1 MTPDITR
8 SLSEAEKNNKE
19 KWYFQNN
26 KQIQIQMTPDITH
39 SLSEEAVKRKVA
51 FLKEHTG
58 VLSTVIAAHSQ
69 KNKWQ
74 LKSYLVECPSQ

>member
-74 LKSYLVECPSQ
+74 LKS